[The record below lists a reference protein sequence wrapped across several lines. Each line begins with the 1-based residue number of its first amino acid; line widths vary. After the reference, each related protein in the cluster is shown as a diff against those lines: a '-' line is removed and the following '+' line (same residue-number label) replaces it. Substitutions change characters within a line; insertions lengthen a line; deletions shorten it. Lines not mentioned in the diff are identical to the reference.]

1 LGILGCLPFVF
12 DSSLPGRPA
21 GVSGPAGRRPR
32 LCRSGDHRLSL
43 RRHRGPEHDQPDYL
57 CLLRLLGPLPRPIRV
72 GLTAASIVSTGIF
85 LSGMVTNPAGNSV
98 KTDSGYALKLK
109 DGRLVAVTK
118 QQCLE
123 NSRAKRRVFL
133 EAAIWCNA
141 RGGALCWATK
151 LCDDEEDPL

>member
-1 LGILGCLPFVF
+1 MA
-12 DSSLPGRPA
+12 DSSR
-21 GVSGPAGRRPR
+21 
-32 LCRSGDHRLSL
+32 
-43 RRHRGPEHDQPDYL
+43 
-57 CLLRLLGPLPRPIRV
+57 
-72 GLTAASIVSTGIF
+72 
-85 LSGMVTNPAGNSV
+85 
-98 KTDSGYALKLK
+98 
-109 DGRLVAVTK
+109 VTK

>member
-1 LGILGCLPFVF
+1 
-12 DSSLPGRPA
+12 
-21 GVSGPAGRRPR
+21 
-32 LCRSGDHRLSL
+32 
-43 RRHRGPEHDQPDYL
+43 
-57 CLLRLLGPLPRPIRV
+57 
-72 GLTAASIVSTGIF
+72 
-85 LSGMVTNPAGNSV
+85 MVTNPAGNSV